1 MSFFEWL
8 GRVIMLVLAGMITLS
23 IISAL
28 AAISS
33 TTVPQQ
39 LGIERVPQPV
49 PPAEEDVIRTPRP
62 APRPAPRPDGGEQGA
77 PTTPGGEMVAAPA
90 PPKPADLARW
100 LEAITYA
107 LLALAGLAALGCL
120 LLWRLVHQQ
129 RRIADALAAQA
140 YLPPAGSAVQ
150 LSGGEAPRFIVT

>member
-8 GRVIMLVLAGMITLS
+8 GRVVMLVLAGMITLS

-33 TTVPQQ
+33 NTVPQQ
-39 LGIERVPQPV
+39 IGLERAEAPV
-49 PPAEEDVIRTPRP
+49 PPAR
-62 APRPAPRPDGGEQGA
+62 EQTE
-77 PTTPGGEMVAAPA
+77 PAPA
-90 PPKPADLARW
+90 PEATPGDAQQTAPGNSVRQVEVAPLPPEPADPTRW

-120 LLWRLVHQQ
+120 LLWRMLHQQ
-129 RRIADALAAQA
+129 RRSAEALEAIAAR
-140 YLPPAGSAVQ
+140 PSV
-150 LSGGEAPRFIVT
+150 